1 MRYNLVRTIAG
12 IKVIVSDI
20 TECYVMEQLELEK
33 LGEDW
38 FGVIR
43 KINGEVVTEISGQVV
58 ESMGI

>member
-1 MRYNLVRTIAG
+1 
-12 IKVIVSDI
+12 
-20 TECYVMEQLELEK
+20 MEQLELEK